1 MIEQKISIK
10 KGLGNLQFGIDIDEM
25 VKLLGQPDHIEEFEA
40 FDNGTSMA
48 YMYDQLNLVAFFEGI
63 DNKVLT
69 ILETKD
75 PAAVLFDRK
84 VFEMDEFQI
93 QDLMINQGFKEIDAE
108 NLPWGG
114 KRISFEDAN
123 IDFYYEDDKLT
134 AINWGIFPPA
144 ED

>member
-1 MIEQKISIK
+1 
-10 KGLGNLQFGIDIDEM
+10 
-25 VKLLGQPDHIEEFEA
+25 
-40 FDNGTSMA
+40 
-48 YMYDQLNLVAFFEGI
+48 
-63 DNKVLT
+63 VLT
-69 ILETKD
+69 ILEIKD

-134 AINWGIFPPA
+134 AINWGIVPPA